1 MVDNIGNPTGYPV
14 NKLGKGDYAICI
26 GYMLQSARGE
36 YIAQNACIRSIVRV
50 ASGVSNIID
59 HTLTKRPIIDQF
71 FSSTVPVSPVK
82 FFTNTIETDNLK
94 IRKSTD
100 FKGDR

>member
-36 YIAQNACIRSIVRV
+36 YIAQNACITGSPFPWSLQV
-50 ASGVSNIID
+50 AEILVSGGLNS
-59 HTLTKRPIIDQF
+59 
-71 FSSTVPVSPVK
+71 
-82 FFTNTIETDNLK
+82 
-94 IRKSTD
+94 
-100 FKGDR
+100 

>member
-36 YIAQNACIRSIVRV
+36 YIAQNACIT
-50 ASGVSNIID
+50 G
-59 HTLTKRPIIDQF
+59 
-71 FSSTVPVSPVK
+71 SPLLISLVFAEILK
-82 FFTNTIETDNLK
+82 FLSMEV
-94 IRKSTD
+94 
-100 FKGDR
+100 